1 MNSSINFS
9 HFADLLVYEYSKE
22 KEIQQNEM
30 ISQENFLAMES
41 PEDEALYSHIDPEMG
56 S

>member
-22 KEIQQNEM
+22 KEMHQSEIN
-30 ISQENFLAMES
+30 SQKNFLLMEN
-41 PEDEALYSHIDPEMG
+41 PEDEAHHSHIDPEMEY
-56 S
+56 